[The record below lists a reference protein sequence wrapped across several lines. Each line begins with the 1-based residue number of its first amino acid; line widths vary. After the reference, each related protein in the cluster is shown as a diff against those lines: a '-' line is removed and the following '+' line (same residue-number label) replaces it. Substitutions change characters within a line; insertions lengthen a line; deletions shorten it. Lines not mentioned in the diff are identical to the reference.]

1 MLTGV
6 LTLTGAILA
15 LHNFARGRA
24 VCPRRERLPLEQLDG
39 AGVIQTIGRG
49 WMTPDLQSLWI
60 ERRGC

>member
-24 VCPRRERLPLEQLDG
+24 VCPRGERLPLEQLDG

-49 WMTPDLQSLWI
+49 WMTPDLQSLWN
-60 ERRGC
+60 EPRGG